1 MDSLMP
7 IVLALAPSVGIGY
20 LFYRVMRALLEGDR
34 AERLAHSRWLA
45 EQSQDSTENL
55 SSAPSA
61 KAGTIPAPKGDGP
74 DR

>member
-34 AERLAHSRWLA
+34 AERLAHSQWLA
-45 EQSQDSTENL
+45 EQPRDSKENV
-55 SSAPSA
+55 SSPPSPQT
-61 KAGTIPAPKGDGP
+61 GGIRGSKGDGP
-74 DR
+74 DS